1 MVRVLVVRV
10 GWVAVVGALFFGRDM
25 CLGGSKR
32 PAPPPEP
39 DKRDSSLDV
48 GASAPARVA
57 LADQVQPTRRVT
69 HG

>member
-1 MVRVLVVRV
+1 MRV

-39 DKRDSSLDV
+39 ADSRDSSLDR
-48 GASAPARVA
+48 GAASPAPVA
-57 LADQVQPTRRVT
+57 LEPTRSVT
-69 HG
+69 RG